1 MAVNL
6 NIQALLGAAATNGT
20 SGTTAVQPDS
30 NLTSSLLEK
39 ASQITQTVN
48 ASTVQAAVDR
58 YEREDTASSE
68 ENSSATANT
77 ASGSAARAK
86 LDVSNAD
93 KYAVTKMSAEDRAAL
108 VSQLKDEQESIQ
120 QKFLDKMTSG
130 TIGKQYS
137 LFQNA
142 NASLTQTSD
151 GIWKFI
157 ASGNYTVDA
166 ETKKEAQEA
175 ISEDGY
181 FGVKKTSQRLFDFV
195 AGMAGGDT
203 AKMKSL
209 QSAVETGYKDAEKTW
224 GGTLPQISS
233 DTMDATRKLFEEY
246 YKQNDESD
254 SNG

>member
-93 KYAVTKMSAEDRAAL
+93 KYAVT
-108 VSQLKDEQESIQ
+108 
-120 QKFLDKMTSG
+120 
-130 TIGKQYS
+130 
-137 LFQNA
+137 
-142 NASLTQTSD
+142 
-151 GIWKFI
+151 
-157 ASGNYTVDA
+157 
-166 ETKKEAQEA
+166 
-175 ISEDGY
+175 
-181 FGVKKTSQRLFDFV
+181 
-195 AGMAGGDT
+195 
-203 AKMKSL
+203 
-209 QSAVETGYKDAEKTW
+209 
-224 GGTLPQISS
+224 
-233 DTMDATRKLFEEY
+233 
-246 YKQNDESD
+246 
-254 SNG
+254 